1 MEPHLIFTKIQKIWV
16 KDKIKS
22 DGPGEWG
29 GGGGAFTN
37 EWKTS
42 TFLWFSFLRFP
53 ARNNS
58 RNMSQFLK
66 IKYRQSGGWGWI
78 HRNVRGSLWQKGTN
92 SLNKVKRC
100 FVIIFRWTRQVHF
113 LEMFFGNYVETEE
126 KQRKCFK
133 QNCKTRRMQIIKYP
147 VQDFLM
153 SYNLFLLEA
162 LAVDRWPAIKYFLLR
177 FF

>member
-1 MEPHLIFTKIQKIWV
+1 MGV
-16 KDKIKS
+16 
-22 DGPGEWG
+22 GNRGGEVGIHQWIE
-29 GGGGAFTN
+29 N
-37 EWKTS
+37 IH
-42 TFLWFSFLRFP
+42 FLGFSFLRFP

-66 IKYRQSGGWGWI
+66 IKYRQRGGWGWI
-78 HRNVRGSLWQKGTN
+78 HRTLGITRQKGTN

-162 LAVDRWPAIKYFLLR
+162 LAIDRWTAIKYFLLR
-177 FF
+177 FFSVLRQMC